1 MRGMSRFNQNKKSLV
16 RLPKPLRIEKKM
28 VHGQLVEVKI
38 YAQLGYEEETQ
49 NARPRLARR
58 PTKCIG

>member
-1 MRGMSRFNQNKKSLV
+1 MRSFSRFKQGKKPVV

-38 YAQLGYEEETQ
+38 YAQVGFEKEKQ
-49 NARPRLARR
+49 DARPKLSRR
-58 PTKCIG
+58 PAKCSG